1 VNDCSFF
8 YQSTSYKYSQN
19 IFFIFFLLL
28 LQNKVKFKQEIKK
41 QKYKAKKLTS
51 TLKSGVEVVV

>member
-1 VNDCSFF
+1 MTAPFF
-8 YQSTSYKYSQN
+8 INQPLIN
-19 IFFIFFLLL
+19 IAKIFFFIFFLLL
-28 LQNKVKFKQEIKK
+28 LQNKVKFKQEMKK